1 MKIVLIGYM
10 GSGKSTVGR
19 QLAKLKSFSFIDL
32 DSYIETAEGMTIPEI
47 FSKKG
52 EIYFRKI
59 EHQYLKEVLQ
69 KKANL
74 VLATGGGTPCYAN
87 NMETILKAT
96 RNACYLKLSI
106 AAIIQRLIDD
116 KGERPLVKNIPP
128 EELPEFIG
136 KHLFER
142 SFFYNQ
148 ANHVISCDGKSAA
161 AIAEELVK
169 VSI

>member
-19 QLAKLKSFSFIDL
+19 QLAKLKSYAFIDL

-47 FSKKG
+47 FLDKG
-52 EIYFRKI
+52 EIYFRKR
-59 EHQYLKEVLQ
+59 EKQYLQEVLQ
-69 KKANL
+69 KKENL

-87 NMETILKAT
+87 NMETILEAT
-96 RNACYLKLSI
+96 HNACYLKLSI
-106 AAIIQRLIDD
+106 AATIQRLADD
-116 KGERPLVKNIPP
+116 KGERPLVKNIPL

-142 SFFYNQ
+142 SFFYHQ
-148 ANHVISCDGKSAA
+148 ANHIVSCDGKSPD
-161 AIAEELVK
+161 AIVEALLTVL
-169 VSI
+169 I